1 MTNPASLQA
10 LIDDLQLDLEQC
22 CRSAGVDAQWLQ
34 QHIAEGFVNA
44 SAGTGGQWRFDAIA
58 LRRVR
63 RLVRLE
69 RDFDAAP
76 ELAALVADLEEE
88 VRALRARLQRRGL
101 EP

>member
-1 MTNPASLQA
+1 MTDPTTLQA
-10 LIDDLQLDLEQC
+10 LLDELGLDLDQC
-22 CRSAGVDAQWLQ
+22 CRSAGVDAQWLR
-34 QHIAEGFVNA
+34 QHIADGLVQA
-44 SAGTGGQWRFDAIA
+44 SADAGGQWRFDAIA

-88 VRALRARLQRRGL
+88 VRALRVRLQRRGF

>member
-1 MTNPASLQA
+1 MTSPAALQA
-10 LIDDLQLDLEQC
+10 LLDDLRLDLEQC

-34 QHIAEGFVNA
+34 QHIAEGLVHAAAGA
-44 SAGTGGQWRFDAIA
+44 SGEWQFDAIA

-76 ELAALVADLEEE
+76 ELAALVADLEDE
-88 VRALRARLQRRGL
+88 VRALRARLRRQGF